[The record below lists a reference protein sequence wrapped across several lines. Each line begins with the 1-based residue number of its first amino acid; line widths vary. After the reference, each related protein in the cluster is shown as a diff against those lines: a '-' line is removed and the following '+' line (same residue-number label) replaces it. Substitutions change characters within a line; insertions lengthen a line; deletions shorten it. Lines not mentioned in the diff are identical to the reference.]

1 MFNFFKRVFSRSS
14 DFKNLKNIKMAY
26 VLAAFPTLSQTF
38 VVNELRWLKHN
49 GYDVKVFSF
58 SNPEMPVDLD
68 FDLEVIRFDSDDL
81 LGNLE
86 KLLIEHKIELIHTHF
101 VYPVGTL
108 FTFPVSQKLKI
119 PFTLF
124 AHAADI
130 FKYEIDKINKIS
142 EVTNSEYCK
151 GIFTLSRFHKNYL
164 IERGVPS
171 NKIIITKQA
180 TNYEIEPITLNDNKT
195 KSIVSISRFVEK
207 KGLDDLIDIAKI
219 LENENYNFSIYG
231 FGDLEDELRAKIE
244 KLNLNNI
251 SIKGRLNGAKE
262 VKKVLKEA
270 DLLVSPCK
278 RGSDGDL
285 DGFPTVVFEAMGY
298 GTPILTTNVSAI
310 PEVISDGV
318 NGFIVESNNK
328 EAFALKIKEIMS
340 LSKEDILKI
349 VTRAQKDVQNE
360 SSVEMTMEK
369 LIEIWGGI

>member
-1 MFNFFKRVFSRSS
+1 MFNFFKRVFSHSS

-38 VVNELRWLKHN
+38 VINELRWLKNN
-49 GYDVKVFSF
+49 GYNVKVFSF
-58 SNPEMPVDLD
+58 SSPEMPVDLD

-86 KLLIEHKIELIHTHF
+86 KLLTEHKIELIHTHF

-262 VKKVLKEA
+262 VKKVLKES

-298 GTPILTTNVSAI
+298 GTPILTTTVSAI
-310 PEVISDGV
+310 PEVITDGV

>member
-1 MFNFFKRVFSRSS
+1 MFNFFKRVFSHSS
-14 DFKNLKNIKMAY
+14 DFKNLKNIKIAY
-26 VLAAFPTLSQTF
+26 VLSDFPTLSQTF
-38 VVNELRWLKHN
+38 VINELRWLKN
-49 GYDVKVFSF
+49 KGYNVKVFSF
-58 SNPEMPVDLD
+58 SSPEMPVDLD

>member
-68 FDLEVIRFDSDDL
+68 FDLEIIHFDSDDL

-262 VKKVLKEA
+262 VKKVLKES

-298 GTPILTTNVSAI
+298 GTPILTTTVSAI
-310 PEVISDGV
+310 PEVITDGV

-349 VTRAQKDVQNE
+349 VTKAQKDVQNE

>member
-1 MFNFFKRVFSRSS
+1 MFNFFKRVFSHSS
-14 DFKNLKNIKMAY
+14 DFKNLKNIKIAY
-26 VLAAFPTLSQTF
+26 VLSDFPTLSQTF
-38 VVNELRWLKHN
+38 VINELRWLKNN
-49 GYDVKVFSF
+49 GYNVKVFSF
-58 SNPEMPVDLD
+58 YSPEMPVDLD

>member
-68 FDLEVIRFDSDDL
+68 FDLEIIHFDSDDL

>member
-1 MFNFFKRVFSRSS
+1 M
-14 DFKNLKNIKMAY
+14 LK
-26 VLAAFPTLSQTF
+26 
-38 VVNELRWLKHN
+38 
-49 GYDVKVFSF
+49 
-58 SNPEMPVDLD
+58 
-68 FDLEVIRFDSDDL
+68 
-81 LGNLE
+81 
-86 KLLIEHKIELIHTHF
+86 
-101 VYPVGTL
+101 
-108 FTFPVSQKLKI
+108 
-119 PFTLF
+119 
-124 AHAADI
+124 
-130 FKYEIDKINKIS
+130 
-142 EVTNSEYCK
+142 
-151 GIFTLSRFHKNYL
+151 
-164 IERGVPS
+164 
-171 NKIIITKQA
+171 
-180 TNYEIEPITLNDNKT
+180 
-195 KSIVSISRFVEK
+195 K

-262 VKKVLKEA
+262 VKKVLKES

-298 GTPILTTNVSAI
+298 GTPILTTTVSAI
-310 PEVISDGV
+310 PEVITDGV

-349 VTRAQKDVQNE
+349 VTKAQKDVQNE

>member
-38 VVNELRWLKHN
+38 VINELRWLKHN

-130 FKYEIDKINKIS
+130 FKYKIDKINNIS
-142 EVTNSEYCK
+142 EITNSEYCK
-151 GIFTLSRFHKNYL
+151 GIFTLSEFHKNYL

>member
-1 MFNFFKRVFSRSS
+1 MFNFFKRVFSHSS
-14 DFKNLKNIKMAY
+14 DFKNLKNIKIAY
-26 VLAAFPTLSQTF
+26 VLSDFPTLSQTF
-38 VVNELRWLKHN
+38 VINELRWLKNN
-49 GYDVKVFSF
+49 GYNVKVFSF
-58 SNPEMPVDLD
+58 YSPEMPVDLD

-349 VTRAQKDVQNE
+349 VTKAQKDVQNE

>member
-1 MFNFFKRVFSRSS
+1 MFNFFKRVFSCSS

-68 FDLEVIRFDSDDL
+68 FDLEIIHFDSDDL

-151 GIFTLSRFHKNYL
+151 GIFTLSEFHNNYL
-164 IERGVPS
+164 IDRGVPS

-219 LENENYNFSIYG
+219 LENENYTFSIYG
-231 FGDLEDELRAKIE
+231 FGDLEEELRAKIE

-251 SIKGRLNGAKE
+251 SIKGRLNGSKE

-298 GTPILTTNVSAI
+298 GTPILTTAVSAI
-310 PEVISDGV
+310 PEVIIDGV

-340 LSKEDILKI
+340 LSREDILKI

>member
-1 MFNFFKRVFSRSS
+1 
-14 DFKNLKNIKMAY
+14 
-26 VLAAFPTLSQTF
+26 
-38 VVNELRWLKHN
+38 
-49 GYDVKVFSF
+49 
-58 SNPEMPVDLD
+58 MPVDLD

-180 TNYEIEPITLNDNKT
+180 TNYEIEPITLNDKKT

-219 LENENYNFSIYG
+219 LENENYKFSIYG

-244 KLNLNNI
+244 KLNLKNI
-251 SIKGRLNGAKE
+251 SIKG
-262 VKKVLKEA
+262 
-270 DLLVSPCK
+270 S
-278 RGSDGDL
+278 
-285 DGFPTVVFEAMGY
+285 
-298 GTPILTTNVSAI
+298 
-310 PEVISDGV
+310 
-318 NGFIVESNNK
+318 
-328 EAFALKIKEIMS
+328 
-340 LSKEDILKI
+340 
-349 VTRAQKDVQNE
+349 
-360 SSVEMTMEK
+360 
-369 LIEIWGGI
+369 